1 MADQEPLYSAEQI
14 AVPDALPQILKDWT
28 KEVIRASPQ
37 DIIAFSADYF
47 ARKLEEKKVAS
58 GGSGGAKAG
67 AGGH

>member
-47 ARKLEEKKVAS
+47 ARKLEERKAAT
-58 GGSGGAKAG
+58 GGAKAG